1 MRAARTIAG
10 KLLGIVVSRL
20 EAGQVVELLT
30 QLCGSFK
37 AQQAGFSHKFEERS
51 GSLTAAGYVLAQS
64 ATGTPGF
71 QILSLR
77 LAGLCSDKQ
86 ATLFFHLVQ

>member
-1 MRAARTIAG
+1 M
-10 KLLGIVVSRL
+10 

-37 AQQAGFSHKFEERS
+37 AQQGGSSHKFEERS

-64 ATGTPGF
+64 ATGVAGF
-71 QILSLR
+71 HS
-77 LAGLCSDKQ
+77 KE
-86 ATLFFHLVQ
+86 